1 MYLKIPIKKLCVSNE
16 DSLHQAARVIEEG
29 TKQIALV
36 VDGAQKLRGV
46 LTDGDLRRAMI
57 AGVSMDA
64 PAAMV
69 MQRSYLAGSADMS
82 ITQIFTIMRKKSI
95 RHIPIVN
102 EQGVLID
109 LVWIS
114 DLIKQDAGELSAV
127 VMAGGFG
134 KRLLPLTETLPKP
147 MLPVGD
153 RPVME
158 HIVDNLRAAGIRDL
172 KVTTH
177 YMPEKI
183 ENHFGNGRK
192 FGVRIDYVPEDRPL
206 GTAGA
211 LGLMPVPEQPTLVV
225 NGDIM
230 TQVDY
235 RAMLAF
241 HREHQA
247 DLTVGVRQYEVQIP
261 YGVMVCEG
269 ASVRKL
275 TEKPKHTFLVNA
287 GIYLLNPIA
296 HRYIPKN
303 ERYDMTDL
311 IDALIEDGKN
321 VVSFPIM
328 EYWLDIGQH
337 ADYERANA
345 DLEKRRLSA

>member
-1 MYLKIPIKKLCVSNE
+1 MYLNIPVERLCVSND
-16 DSLHQAARVIEEG
+16 DSLHQAARVIEQG
-29 TKQIALV
+29 AKQIALI
-36 VDGAQKLRGV
+36 VDEKQLLKGIV
-46 LTDGDLRRAMI
+46 TDGDLRRALI
-57 AGVSMDA
+57 AGVSMGA
-64 PAAMV
+64 PAAMI
-69 MQRSYLAGSADMS
+69 MQRSFIYGNPEMS
-82 ITQIFTIMRKKSI
+82 MNKIFLIMQEKSI
-95 RHIPIVN
+95 RHLPIID
-102 EQGVLID
+102 EQGVLVD

-114 DLIKQDAGELSAV
+114 DLIKQDASELSAV

-134 KRLLPLTETLPKP
+134 KRLLPLTENLPKP

-158 HIVDNLRAAGIRDL
+158 HIVDNLRMAGIRDL

-183 ENHFGNGRK
+183 KSHFGNGQK
-192 FGVRIDYVPEDRPL
+192 FGVKIDYVSEDRPL

-211 LGLMPVPEQPTLVV
+211 LGLMPVPERPTLVV

-230 TQVDY
+230 SQVNY

-241 HREHQA
+241 HREHHA

-261 YGVMVCEG
+261 YGVMLCEG
-269 ASVRKL
+269 ATVRKL
-275 TEKPKHTFLVNA
+275 TEKPQHTFLVNA
-287 GIYLLNPIA
+287 GIYLLNPQV
-296 HRYIPKN
+296 HSYIPKN
-303 ERYDMTDL
+303 KRYDMTDL
-311 IDALIEDGKN
+311 IEALIEDGKN

-337 ADYERANA
+337 ADYERANL
-345 DLEKRRLSA
+345 DQEQRRLSA

>member
-1 MYLKIPIKKLCVSNE
+1 MYLNIPIESLCISNA
-16 DSLHQAARVIEEG
+16 DSLHQAAKIIEEG
-29 TKQIALV
+29 AKQIALV
-36 VDGAQKLRGV
+36 VDPEQRLRGI

-57 AGVSMDA
+57 AGVTMDS
-64 PAAMV
+64 PAAMI
-69 MQRSYLAGSADMS
+69 MQRSFIAGSAGMGINKLFS
-82 ITQIFTIMRKKSI
+82 IMQEKSI
-95 RHIPIVN
+95 RHVPIVD
-102 EQGVLID
+102 EQGTLVD
-109 LVWIS
+109 LAWIS
-114 DLIKQDAGELSAV
+114 DLIKQDASELSAV

-158 HIVDNLRAAGIRDL
+158 HIVDNLRLAGIRDL

-183 ENHFGNGRK
+183 KEHFGNGRD
-192 FGVRIDYVPEDRPL
+192 FGVKIDYVSEDRPL

-211 LGLMPVPEQPTLVV
+211 LGLMPVPERPTLVV

-230 TQVDY
+230 SQVNY

-269 ASVRKL
+269 ATVRKL

-296 HRYIPKN
+296 HRYIPRD

-311 IDALIEDGKN
+311 IEALLEDGKR

-337 ADYERANA
+337 ADYERANV
-345 DLEKRRLSA
+345 DQEKRRLSA

>member
-1 MYLKIPIKKLCVSNE
+1 MFLNIPVEKLCVS
-16 DSLHQAARVIEEG
+16 DSATLHQAARVIEQG
-29 TKQIALV
+29 AKQIAMV
-36 VDGAQKLRGV
+36 VDSGKKLKGI
-46 LTDGDLRRAMI
+46 LTDGDLRRAIIDGM
-57 AGVSMDA
+57 SMDA
-64 PAAMV
+64 PVALV
-69 MQRSYLAGSADMS
+69 MQPSFISGTPEMGMNKVFA
-82 ITQIFTIMRKKSI
+82 IMQEKSI
-95 RHIPIVN
+95 RHVPIVDKK
-102 EQGVLID
+102 GVLTD
-109 LVWIS
+109 LAWIS
-114 DLIKQDAGELSAV
+114 DLIKQDASELSAV

-147 MLPVGD
+147 MLPVGG

-158 HIVDNLRAAGIRDL
+158 HIVDNLRLAGIRDL

-183 ENHFGNGRK
+183 KEHFGNGKK
-192 FGVRIDYVPEDRPL
+192 FGVKIDYVAEDRPL

-211 LGLMPVPEQPTLVV
+211 LALMPAPERPTLVV

-230 TQVDY
+230 TRVNY

-269 ASVRKL
+269 PNVRKL
-275 TEKPKHTFLVNA
+275 TEKPQHAFLVNA
-287 GIYLLNPIA
+287 GIYLLSPHVYN
-296 HRYIPKN
+296 YIPKN

-311 IDALIEDGKN
+311 IESLIADDKN

-337 ADYERANA
+337 ADYEQANL
-345 DLEKRRLSA
+345 DHEKRRLSA

>member
-1 MYLKIPIKKLCVSNE
+1 MYLDIPVENLCVSN
-16 DSLHQAARVIEEG
+16 DSSLREAAKIIEEG

-36 VDGAQKLRGV
+36 VNKERSLRGT
-46 LTDGDLRRAMI
+46 LTDGDLRRAII

-69 MQRSYLAGSADMS
+69 MQRSFIAGTPDMG
-82 ITQIFTIMRKKSI
+82 TNKIFSLMQERLI
-95 RHIPIVN
+95 RHVPIVD
-102 EQGVLID
+102 EQGFLVD
-109 LVWIS
+109 LAWIS
-114 DLIKQDAGELSAV
+114 DLINQDASELSAV

-134 KRLLPLTETLPKP
+134 KRLLPLTETIPKP

-158 HIVDNLRAAGIRDL
+158 HIVDNLRLAGIRDL

-183 ENHFGNGRK
+183 KGHFGDGRK
-192 FGVRIDYVPEDRPL
+192 FGVNIDYVSEDRPL

-211 LGLMPVPEQPTLVV
+211 LGLMPVPVRPTLVV

-230 TQVDY
+230 TQVNY
-235 RAMLAF
+235 RAMLAY
-241 HREHQA
+241 HREHDA

-287 GIYLLNPIA
+287 GMYLLDPVA
-296 HRYIPKN
+296 HKYIPQN

-311 IDALIEDGKN
+311 IEALIEDGKN

-337 ADYERANA
+337 ADYERANL
-345 DLEKRRLSA
+345 DQEKRRLSA

>member
-1 MYLKIPIKKLCVSNE
+1 MYLNIPVENLCVSNE
-16 DSLHQAARVIEEG
+16 DSLHQAAKVIEEG

-36 VDGAQKLRGV
+36 VDQEQKLRGI
-46 LTDGDLRRAMI
+46 LTDGDLRRALI
-57 AGVSMDA
+57 AGVAMDA
-64 PAAMV
+64 PAAMI
-69 MQRSYLAGSADMS
+69 MQRSFISGTLDMG
-82 ITQIFTIMRKKSI
+82 INKIFSLMQEKSI
-95 RHIPIVN
+95 RHVPIVDK
-102 EQGVLID
+102 QGVLVD
-109 LVWIS
+109 LAWIS
-114 DLIKQDAGELSAV
+114 DLIKQDASELSAV

-158 HIVDNLRAAGIRDL
+158 HIIDNLRLAGIRDL

-183 ENHFGNGRK
+183 KGHFGNGNK
-192 FGVRIDYVPEDRPL
+192 FGVKIDYVSEDRPL

-211 LGLMPVPEQPTLVV
+211 LGLMPAPERPTLVV

-230 TQVDY
+230 SQVNY

-241 HREHQA
+241 HREHNA

-269 ASVRKL
+269 PSVRTL

-287 GIYLLNPIA
+287 GIYLLNPNV

-311 IDALIEDGKN
+311 IEALIEDGKS

-337 ADYERANA
+337 ADYEQANF
-345 DLEKRRLSA
+345 DQEKRRLSA

>member
-1 MYLKIPIKKLCVSNE
+1 MYLNIPVEDLCISNE
-16 DSLHQAARVIEEG
+16 DSLHQAAKIIENG

-36 VDGAQKLRGV
+36 IDQDKKLRGI

-57 AGVSMDA
+57 AGVAMDA

-69 MQRSYLAGSADMS
+69 MQRSFISGPTGMG
-82 ITQIFTIMRKKSI
+82 INKIFAIMQEKSI
-95 RHIPIVN
+95 RHVPIVDT
-102 EQGVLID
+102 QGTLVD
-109 LVWIS
+109 LAWIS

-134 KRLLPLTETLPKP
+134 KRLLPLTENLPKP

-158 HIVDNLRAAGIRDL
+158 HIIDHLRMAGIRDL

-183 ENHFGNGRK
+183 KGHFGNGNK
-192 FGVRIDYVPEDRPL
+192 FGVKIDYVSEDRPL

-211 LGLMPVPEQPTLVV
+211 LGLMPKPDRPTLVV

-230 TQVDY
+230 SQVNY

-269 ASVRKL
+269 ARVRKL
-275 TEKPKHTFLVNA
+275 TEKPQHTFLVNA
-287 GIYLLNPIA
+287 GIYLLSPHV

-311 IDALIEDGKN
+311 IEALIEDGRS

-337 ADYERANA
+337 ADYERANI
-345 DLEKRRLSA
+345 DQEKRRLSA